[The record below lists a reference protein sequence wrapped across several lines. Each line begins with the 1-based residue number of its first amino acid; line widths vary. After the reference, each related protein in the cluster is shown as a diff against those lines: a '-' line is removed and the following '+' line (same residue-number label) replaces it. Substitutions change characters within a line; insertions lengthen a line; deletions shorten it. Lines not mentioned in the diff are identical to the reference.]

1 MAVQRGNFEVVQTLL
16 EKNADPN
23 AKDDIGEAITLVLSC
38 AYIYVLHFTI
48 LFMTRHQT

>member
-23 AKDDIGEAITLVLSC
+23 AKDDIGEAITLVLC